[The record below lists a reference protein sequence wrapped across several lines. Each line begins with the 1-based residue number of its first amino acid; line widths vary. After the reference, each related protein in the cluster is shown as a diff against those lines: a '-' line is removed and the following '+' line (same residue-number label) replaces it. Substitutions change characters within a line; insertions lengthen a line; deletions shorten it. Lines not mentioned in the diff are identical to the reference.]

1 MTEEVE
7 GDVNDNT
14 NTSTDDNSG
23 VDDNIVDGPFG
34 GGDGDDSTND
44 GDKPEGDKPEGDKPE
59 GDKPE
64 GDKPEGD
71 KPEGAPEAYAD
82 FQFPEGINP
91 DTQLLEKFGPMAK
104 ELGLSQE
111 AAQEVLNLHTEALTK
126 ATSPEH
132 IADAVLNAQ
141 ESITQARSD
150 EWAKAL
156 KADTEIG
163 GANLDATQ
171 KMANQAIV
179 RFGDKA
185 LIADLKEHGFL
196 TNPGLLRM
204 LNKVGA
210 AIAEDSMGN
219 KDNVHGDGKTEK
231 TQAEE
236 MYPEFAKEA

>member
-1 MTEEVE
+1 MLEGDE

-14 NTSTDDNSG
+14 NTSADDNSG

-44 GDKPEGDKPEGDKPE
+44 GDNTDGDNTDGDNTD
-59 GDKPE
+59 GDNSD
-64 GDKPEGD
+64 GDNTDGD
-71 KPEGAPEAYAD
+71 GSEGAPEAYAD
-82 FQFPEGINP
+82 FQFPEGIEP
-91 DTQLLEKFGPMAK
+91 DTQLLEKFTPMAK

-132 IADAVLNAQ
+132 IADAVLKAQ
-141 ESITQARSD
+141 ESITQTRSD

-156 KADTEIG
+156 KADAEIG
-163 GANLDATQ
+163 GVNLDATQ

-179 RFGDKA
+179 RFGDNA
-185 LIADLKEHGFL
+185 LVADLKEHGFL
-196 TNPGLLRM
+196 TNPSLLRM

-219 KDNVHGDGKTEK
+219 SQTAHGDGKGELS
-231 TQAEE
+231 QAQK